1 MYKNLQMRNQNRV
14 YNQVCESVKMIYIL
28 VVIVIIV
35 KMCRQM
41 RDCVHRSVNVCEN
54 GNGSKVFCF
63 KS

>member
-14 YNQVCESVKMIYIL
+14 YNQVCECVKIIYIF

-41 RDCVHRSVNVCEN
+41 CDCIHRSVNVCKN
-54 GNGSKVFCF
+54 GNGSNGFCF